1 MKNST
6 KYLLISLATFI
17 IGYIYL
23 RFAYTS
29 TQDIPF
35 VQEIILVV
43 LGTIV
48 TIAITAALL
57 SKQSEVEIEK
67 EQRVKIF
74 DLKSGLYFDLIEF
87 IEKILK
93 KSEITEKDLI
103 TLEFLTHKISV
114 VANLDVLKAYA
125 DFTRTFRETTLD
137 SKINALESDAISAE
151 LAKLCG
157 AIRYDLINKED
168 DTNIKVQKLIDHN
181 IHNIIDDNP
190 VKTN

>member
-6 KYLLISLATFI
+6 QYLLISLATFI

-23 RFAYTS
+23 RFAYAS
-29 TQDIPF
+29 TEDIPF
-35 VQEIILVV
+35 VQEIVLVV

-57 SKQSEVEIEK
+57 NKQSEVEIEK

-74 DLKSGLYFDLIEF
+74 DLKSNLYFDLIEF
-87 IEKILK
+87 IESILK

-114 VANLDVLKAYA
+114 IANLDVLKAYS
-125 DFTRTFRETTLD
+125 DFTRVFKETALD
-137 SKINALESDAISAE
+137 SKINALESDAISSE
-151 LAKLCG
+151 LARLCG

-168 DTNIKVQKLIDHN
+168 ETSLKVQKIIDHN
-181 IHNIIDDNP
+181 IQNIIEEGP
-190 VKTN
+190 VKK

>member
-6 KYLLISLATFI
+6 QYLLISLATFI

-23 RFAYTS
+23 RFAYAS

-35 VQEIILVV
+35 VQEIVLVV

-57 SKQSEVEIEK
+57 NKQSEVEIEK
-67 EQRVKIF
+67 EQRVKVF
-74 DLKSGLYFDLIEF
+74 DLKSNLYFELIEF
-87 IEKILK
+87 IESILE
-93 KSEITEKDLI
+93 KSEITDKDLN

-114 VANLDVLKAYA
+114 VANLDVLEAYS
-125 DFTRTFRETTLD
+125 DFTKVFKETTLD

-151 LAKLCG
+151 LARLCG
-157 AIRYDLINKED
+157 AIRYDLISKED
-168 DTNIKVQKLIDHN
+168 DTSIKVQKLIDRN
-181 IHNIIDDNP
+181 IHTLIDEDPNL
-190 VKTN
+190 KK

>member
-6 KYLLISLATFI
+6 QYLLISLATFI

-23 RFAYTS
+23 RFAYAS
-29 TQDIPF
+29 TEDIPF
-35 VQEIILVV
+35 VQEIVLVV

-57 SKQSEVEIEK
+57 NKQSEVEIEK

-74 DLKSGLYFDLIEF
+74 DLKSNLYFDLIEF
-87 IEKILK
+87 IESILK

-114 VANLDVLKAYA
+114 IANLDVLKAYS
-125 DFTRTFRETTLD
+125 DFTRVFKETTLD
-137 SKINALESDAISAE
+137 SKINALESDAISSE
-151 LAKLCG
+151 LARLCG

-168 DTNIKVQKLIDHN
+168 ETSLKVQKIIDHN
-181 IHNIIDDNP
+181 IQNIIEEGP
-190 VKTN
+190 VKK

>member
-6 KYLLISLATFI
+6 QYLLISLATFI

-23 RFAYTS
+23 RFAYAS
-29 TQDIPF
+29 TEDIPF
-35 VQEIILVV
+35 VQEIVLVV

-57 SKQSEVEIEK
+57 NKQSEVEIEK

-74 DLKSGLYFDLIEF
+74 DLKSNLYFDMIEF
-87 IEKILK
+87 IESILK

-114 VANLDVLKAYA
+114 IANLDVLKAYS
-125 DFTRTFRETTLD
+125 DFTRVFKETTLD
-137 SKINALESDAISAE
+137 SKINALESDAISSE
-151 LAKLCG
+151 LARLCG

-168 DTNIKVQKLIDHN
+168 ETSLKVQKIIDHN
-181 IHNIIDDNP
+181 IQNIIEEGP
-190 VKTN
+190 VKK

>member
-6 KYLLISLATFI
+6 QYLLISLATFI

-29 TQDIPF
+29 TEDIPF
-35 VQEIILVV
+35 VQEIVLVV

-57 SKQSEVEIEK
+57 NKQSEVEIEK

-74 DLKSGLYFDLIEF
+74 DLKSNLYFDLIEF
-87 IEKILK
+87 IESILK

-114 VANLDVLKAYA
+114 IANLDVLKAYS
-125 DFTRTFRETTLD
+125 DFTRVFKETTLD
-137 SKINALESDAISAE
+137 SKINALESDAISSE
-151 LAKLCG
+151 LARLCG

-168 DTNIKVQKLIDHN
+168 ETSLKVQKIIDHN
-181 IHNIIDDNP
+181 IQNIIEEGP
-190 VKTN
+190 VKK